1 MKSIDKFLFEELLA
15 QAEKNPRLR
24 QNYDMRT
31 TSEDHSQRMLNA
43 LLPGTCV
50 PIHRH
55 PHSTEAVL
63 LLSGRAEEILY
74 EEVNGEGGESD
85 RRFREIERYLM
96 DPKTGQFGCV
106 VPVGAWHTILALE
119 PSVIF
124 EAKDGKYG
132 EDGSEIG

>member
-1 MKSIDKFLFEELLA
+1 MKSIDKSFLDELLA
-15 QAEKNPRLR
+15 QAGKNPRLR

-55 PHSTEAVL
+55 PHSTETVL
-63 LLSGRAEEILY
+63 LLNGRAEEIIY
-74 EEVNGEGGESD
+74 EEVKSGESG
-85 RRFREIERYLM
+85 RKFREIERYLM
-96 DPKTGQFGCV
+96 DPKAGQFGCV
-106 VPVGAWHTILALE
+106 VPAGAWHTILALE
-119 PSVIF
+119 SSVIF

-132 EDGSEIG
+132 EDESEIG